1 MQETLKFVNTDKT
14 LKKIGFTFSKN
25 GIHTKLN
32 EILKHIDLQLKIANS
47 ERIMIDG
54 VRNRKYTYEMI

>member
-1 MQETLKFVNTDKT
+1 MQETLKFVHEDKT

-32 EILKHIDLQLKIANS
+32 EILKYIDLQLKIATS
-47 ERIMIDG
+47 ERTVVNC
-54 VRNRKYTYEMI
+54 VRSRKYTYEMI